1 MIVEAV
7 AKFFKNQKQK
17 QMINN
22 HIKNYAAKL
31 KEGQKVS
38 LSSVQ
43 NYLRTKGI
51 RISLGALKKRF
62 INLKIKL

>member
-1 MIVEAV
+1 M
-7 AKFFKNQKQK
+7 KHL
-17 QMINN
+17 INE
-22 HIKNYAAKL
+22 HIKNYATKL